1 MSVKFSF
8 DSKKLMKDLEK
19 ELKKSV
25 ESEVKNNPKKF
36 LKGHEGKQYS
46 GKCPKCGHNAVIINR
61 GGNATCPNCG
71 HTSKVELNV
80 SWT

>member
-25 ESEVKNNPKKF
+25 ESEARKNPGKF

-46 GKCPKCGHNAVIINR
+46 GKCPKCGHDAVRINR

-71 HTSKVELNV
+71 HTSKVELNI